1 MNSLKKIVFFLIAF
15 VPFALSAQTSVDLDS
30 EFGGRISVGIDKKI
44 QKGLHVSLD
53 EELRLDDNFKSV
65 NRLQMN
71 LGVDYKLM
79 QYIKLGV
86 GYSLIN
92 PYDMTENAFSDAKH
106 RIVFSA
112 TGIVRYGQ
120 WRFALKEQFQLTHRT
135 GSFNEYQNPRNALT
149 LKSRLSAKYNY
160 SERFAPYVFVEFRS
174 VLNAPVVVAS
184 YDGTNYLT
192 SSGSK
197 TGDAGWFLDGFS
209 GSYLNRIRLGVGAQ
223 IKFDVHNGLNICLLL
238 DRVSDKIV
246 DANAE
251 GTKLKSYTKETGFV
265 GQIGVGYVYSF

>member
-1 MNSLKKIVFFLIAF
+1 
-15 VPFALSAQTSVDLDS
+15 
-30 EFGGRISVGIDKKI
+30 
-44 QKGLHVSLD
+44 
-53 EELRLDDNFKSV
+53 
-65 NRLQMN
+65 
-71 LGVDYKLM
+71 
-79 QYIKLGV
+79 
-86 GYSLIN
+86 
-92 PYDMTENAFSDAKH
+92 
-106 RIVFSA
+106 
-112 TGIVRYGQ
+112 
-120 WRFALKEQFQLTHRT
+120 
-135 GSFNEYQNPRNALT
+135 
-149 LKSRLSAKYNY
+149 
-160 SERFAPYVFVEFRS
+160 

-209 GSYLNRIRLGVGAQ
+209 GNYLNRIRLGVGAQ